1 MDKKQTNNIHNN
13 EKEFDLYEGINI
25 SAIIELILREKKL
38 IVLTTILSVLI
49 SILYA
54 LSLKRVYEG
63 RFQIVV
69 SQKDLTPISIQDKL
83 MSGFSS
89 GGGAIGAFQ
98 ELTGLGS
105 SSNKITTEMEILK
118 SPSVLK
124 SVSDFVKEEKRKEG
138 KAVKE
143 WDYQEWV
150 KSLTVSNIK
159 NTTILNISYK
169 DTSKKLILPVIKKIS
184 SEYQIYSGRER
195 KRTLVK
201 MFNYLEDQIDDF
213 SKKSKISFQKAW
225 KFASK
230 EQLPFEMDQNNLLNI
245 IDPTSVLKKLE
256 IKAANEIR
264 LIDENIK
271 SIEELDNQ
279 NELIANL
286 VLTLPAFK
294 DNEIYESLTS
304 IETTIAELKTNFTE
318 NDISIKKARKVKE
331 EILKNIKRKSLIILK
346 GKRIEAQSRINAST
360 RPESV
365 YLKYRDLLYKAYRDQ
380 SALISLENNLQT
392 LNLELARD
400 QDPWELISKP
410 ILMDRPVGIGKR
422 QVVFTGGVIGIFFG
436 LSIALYLDRKRGI
449 IFNFDELKNSI
460 SDKLITSIKASE
472 YEDLKSKSILI
483 ANKIIADNNPGE
495 IALVSIDDEP
505 DNYRINEFIKLLIK
519 NLDSKKIIITKDL
532 SEASI
537 CNNQVLLASV
547 GKIKRSM
554 LNTTKEQLSLQ
565 SKEPM
570 GWIIFD
576 SNQI

>member
-1 MDKKQTNNIHNN
+1 
-13 EKEFDLYEGINI
+13 
-25 SAIIELILREKKL
+25 
-38 IVLTTILSVLI
+38 
-49 SILYA
+49 
-54 LSLKRVYEG
+54 
-63 RFQIVV
+63 
-69 SQKDLTPISIQDKL
+69 
-83 MSGFSS
+83 
-89 GGGAIGAFQ
+89 
-98 ELTGLGS
+98 
-105 SSNKITTEMEILK
+105 
-118 SPSVLK
+118 
-124 SVSDFVKEEKRKEG
+124 
-138 KAVKE
+138 
-143 WDYQEWV
+143 
-150 KSLTVSNIK
+150 IK

-400 QDPWELISKP
+400 QDPWELITKP

-422 QVVFTGGVIGIFFG
+422 QVVYTGGVIGIFFG

>member
-400 QDPWELISKP
+400 QDPWELITKP

-422 QVVFTGGVIGIFFG
+422 QVVYTGGVIGIFFG